1 MKEKLLMNTEQQIL
15 KNYSPNHKLV
25 NFNVPNYLIQNFDHL
40 VRFKRVSRT
49 SMLIHLMEKYIRSE
63 SEFIK
68 KDNQINKVIND
79 IEESNITIDQKD
91 KENIYIKINEPEDID
106 EEVKP
111 INQET
116 QTLFFQD
123 DLTDLSGVGRL
134 GKL

>member
-1 MKEKLLMNTEQQIL
+1 MKEKLLMNTEQQTL
-15 KNYSPNHKLV
+15 KNYSHNHKLV

-68 KDNQINKVIND
+68 KDNQINKVIHD

-123 DLTDLSGVGRL
+123 DLNDLSGVGRL

>member
-1 MKEKLLMNTEQQIL
+1 MKEKLLMNTDQQTL

-68 KDNQINKVIND
+68 KDNQINKVIHD

-91 KENIYIKINEPEDID
+91 KENIYIKINEPEDIV

-123 DLTDLSGVGRL
+123 DLNDLSGVGRL

>member
-1 MKEKLLMNTEQQIL
+1 MKEKVLMNTEQQTL

-91 KENIYIKINEPEDID
+91 KENIYIKINEPEDLD

-123 DLTDLSGVGRL
+123 DLNDLSGVGRL

>member
-1 MKEKLLMNTEQQIL
+1 MKEKLLMNTDQQTL

-68 KDNQINKVIND
+68 KDNQINKVIHD
-79 IEESNITIDQKD
+79 IEESNITIDQKNR
-91 KENIYIKINEPEDID
+91 ENIYIKINEPEDID

-123 DLTDLSGVGRL
+123 DLNDLSGVGRL

>member
-1 MKEKLLMNTEQQIL
+1 MKEKLLMNTEQQTL

-116 QTLFFQD
+116 QTVFFQD
-123 DLTDLSGVGRL
+123 DWNDISGVGRL